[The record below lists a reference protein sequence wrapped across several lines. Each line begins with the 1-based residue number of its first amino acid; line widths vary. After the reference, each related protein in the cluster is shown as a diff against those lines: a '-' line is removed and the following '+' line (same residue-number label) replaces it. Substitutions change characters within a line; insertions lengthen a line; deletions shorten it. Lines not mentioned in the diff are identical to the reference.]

1 MLKAMAKFSW
11 HLSNLAPL
19 IRPNLFMKIDLQ
31 QWLDKPIEE
40 AHSPP
45 PGKYPTGGSILK
57 TPKILSSAQQNQ

>member
-19 IRPNLFMKIDLQ
+19 IRPKLFMKIDLQ

-45 PGKYPTGGSILK
+45 R
-57 TPKILSSAQQNQ
+57 KISYRGFYFENPQNS